1 MVLLIIILFL
11 AAVALVVIFLSR
23 RFSDDARKD
32 TDKKLRSQKKLMTN
46 NIAHELR
53 TPVTS
58 IRGYLETLVD
68 NPSLPEEKRILF
80 TQRAYLQA
88 LRLSDLIRDIS
99 LVTKI
104 EDAPEMIT
112 KAHIGIRKITEE
124 VFDELGAAIKEKK
137 ISVDNQ
143 IQEGV
148 SIKGNYTLVYSIF
161 RNLVENSIR
170 YGGEGISIHLECKDS
185 ADGKLNFIYSDTGS
199 GVPEEYL
206 DKIFTRFYRL
216 PQKEMLDTEG
226 SGLGLSIVR
235 NAVIFHGGSI
245 SAFLLK
251 PHGLEFRFTLSRI

>member
-1 MVLLIIILFL
+1 MLLIIILFL

-58 IRGYLETLVD
+58 IRGYLETLMD
-68 NPSLPEEKRILF
+68 NPSLPEEKRVLF

-124 VFDELGAAIKEKK
+124 VFDELGAAIKEKRLALIIKYRKECLSRAIIHWFTQYSAILWK
-137 ISVDNQ
+137 IQ
-143 IQEGV
+143 
-148 SIKGNYTLVYSIF
+148 
-161 RNLVENSIR
+161 
-170 YGGEGISIHLECKDS
+170 
-185 ADGKLNFIYSDTGS
+185 SDTEARGFPFIWNARIVQTAS
-199 GVPEEYL
+199 SILFIPIQAPECPKNIWTKFSL
-206 DKIFTRFYRL
+206 AFTVF
-216 PQKEMLDTEG
+216 PK
-226 SGLGLSIVR
+226 
-235 NAVIFHGGSI
+235 
-245 SAFLLK
+245 
-251 PHGLEFRFTLSRI
+251 RIA